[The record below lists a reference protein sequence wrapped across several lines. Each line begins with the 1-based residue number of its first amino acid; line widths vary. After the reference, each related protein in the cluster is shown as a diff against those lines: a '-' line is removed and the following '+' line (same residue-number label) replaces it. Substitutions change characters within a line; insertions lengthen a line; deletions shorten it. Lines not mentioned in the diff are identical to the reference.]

1 MWPCVQ
7 STLHD
12 VCLYEISINSHHCY
26 CCEVGD
32 IQGRWARRWGR
43 FPLGRARDGWLTL
56 CVGDMY
62 SGIFFLTLD
71 GDILMHS
78 EASGEGWGLKLYI
91 VGLCTGFLG
100 KRLKMQPSLQT
111 TMTESCS
118 LSQVLE
124 LVGSVLSPVTPC
136 YVSYLMLSQAQR
148 PAAFKAG
155 F

>member
-1 MWPCVQ
+1 MQ

-12 VCLYEISINSHHCY
+12 VCLYEVPINSHHCY

-32 IQGRWARRWGR
+32 IQGRWVRRRGR

-71 GDILMHS
+71 GDILMHPEVSS
-78 EASGEGWGLKLYI
+78 EGRVRAG
-91 VGLCTGFLG
+91 TGFLG
-100 KRLKMQPSLQT
+100 KRPKMQPSQT
-111 TMTESCS
+111 TMTKSCS
-118 LSQVLE
+118 LQNL
-124 LVGSVLSPVTPC
+124 GSLGWWVECPQPC
-136 YVSYLMLSQAQR
+136 HPCSVFYLMLSWAQR
-148 PAAFKAG
+148 PAAFEAG